1 LTNAGAML
9 AAYAGNISH
18 MRLTI
23 CLRIMP
29 VVVLQVPDI
38 DHVHTCSRSFIN
50 ELVYGHLRRQDQE
63 E

>member
-1 LTNAGAML
+1 
-9 AAYAGNISH
+9 
-18 MRLTI
+18 
-23 CLRIMP
+23 MP

-50 ELVYGHLRRQDQE
+50 ELVYGHLHRQDQE